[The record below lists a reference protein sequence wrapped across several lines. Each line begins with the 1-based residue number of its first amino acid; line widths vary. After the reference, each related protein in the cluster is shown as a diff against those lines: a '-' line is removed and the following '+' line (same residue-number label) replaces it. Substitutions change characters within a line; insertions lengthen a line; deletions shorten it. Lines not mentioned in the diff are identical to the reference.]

1 MSGLQ
6 QELRGSAL
14 WLTIDRPQR
23 RNAMDDAVV
32 AGLASAIAASGENPE
47 VRAIIITGSGDQT
60 FCAGADIKEGKG
72 LLLDPA
78 HAGQPLSA
86 LFTSAHASS
95 IPLVARV
102 NGACVGG
109 GMGLLA
115 MCDMAVAA
123 DHASFGLPEI
133 KVGLFPMQILAVL
146 QGLIPG
152 RLLHEMCMTGEPID
166 AGEAKLAGLVNHVV
180 PAAELDAKVAWLV
193 ALLADKSPAALRHG
207 RYAMRRIGS
216 MPFEQL
222 VAFTQAQ
229 MGLVMLTQDAK
240 EGITAFREKR
250 RPVWTGS

>member
-6 QELRGSAL
+6 QEMRGSAL

-32 AGLASAIAASGENPE
+32 AGLASAIVASGKNPE
-47 VRAIIITGSGDQT
+47 VRVIVITGSGDQT
-60 FCAGADIKEGKG
+60 FCADIKEGKG

-78 HAGQPLSA
+78 HSGQPLSA
-86 LFTSAHASS
+86 LFASAHACS
-95 IPLVARV
+95 IPLVARI
-102 NGACVGG
+102 NGVCLGG

-115 MCDMAVAA
+115 MCDMAVAV

-152 RLLHEMCMTGEPID
+152 RLLHEMCMTGDPID
-166 AGEAKLAGLVNHVV
+166 AGEARLAGLVNHVV

-193 ALLADKSPAALRHG
+193 ARLADKSPTAMRHG

-216 MPFEQL
+216 MPFEEL

-240 EGITAFREKR
+240 EGIAAFREKR